1 MLDPYG
7 LPLGHRALC
16 PGDACQAAR
25 ECWASQQPPLIDALP
40 AADADDSTD
49 NASTHEELT
58 DAAFRR

>member
-7 LPLGHRALC
+7 PPLGHRVLC
-16 PGDACQAAR
+16 PCDACQAAR
-25 ECWASQQPPLIDALP
+25 ECWANRQSPLIGELP
-40 AADADDSTD
+40 LADDEDSTD

>member
-16 PGDACQAAR
+16 ACDDCQAAR
-25 ECWASQQPPLIDALP
+25 ECWASRQPPLIEGLS
-40 AADADDSTD
+40 AADAEDSTD
-49 NASTHEELT
+49 YASTLEELT